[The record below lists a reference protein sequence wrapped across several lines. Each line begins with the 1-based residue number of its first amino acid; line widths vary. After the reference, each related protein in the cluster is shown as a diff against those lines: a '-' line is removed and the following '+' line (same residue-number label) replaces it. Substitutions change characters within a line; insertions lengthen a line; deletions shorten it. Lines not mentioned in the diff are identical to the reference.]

1 MYILNIAGAIK
12 RSQIIKSDTLSL
24 RTMVNELDF
33 FKANSYYSMKQQKR
47 EIYSCLR
54 LILKNTVSYS

>member
-24 RTMVNELDF
+24 KTMVNELDF
-33 FKANSYYSMKQQKR
+33 FKAK
-47 EIYSCLR
+47 
-54 LILKNTVSYS
+54 TVIIQ

>member
-24 RTMVNELDF
+24 KTMVNELDF
-33 FKANSYYSMKQQKR
+33 FKAK
-47 EIYSCLR
+47 
-54 LILKNTVSYS
+54 TVIIQWNNRKERSTVVYD

>member
-24 RTMVNELDF
+24 KIIVKELDF
-33 FKANSYYSMKQQKR
+33 FKANSYYSMKQHKR
-47 EIYSCLR
+47 KIYSCLQ
-54 LILKNTVSYS
+54 LILKNTISYL